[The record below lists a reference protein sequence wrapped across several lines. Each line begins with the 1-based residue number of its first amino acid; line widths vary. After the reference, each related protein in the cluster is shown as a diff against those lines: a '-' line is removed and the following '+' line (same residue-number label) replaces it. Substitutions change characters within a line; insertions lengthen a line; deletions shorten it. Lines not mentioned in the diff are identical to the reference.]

1 MGFYSGIEIPAE
13 LHKSRE
19 LCKAIHHM
27 YNLQN
32 IVGKRDFTVS
42 QSFYQIKN
50 AFAELI
56 WVYFDVF

>member
-1 MGFYSGIEIPAE
+1 
-13 LHKSRE
+13 
-19 LCKAIHHM
+19 M

-56 WVYFDVF
+56 WVYFDKVHVFY